1 MPKAALRGEVEEV
14 GLGSSPGLRI
24 SRSISQVSQFF
35 SSGQMENLNQ
45 RASMIPTMNRVPTSL
60 NAPGFKSNK
69 PVPLVNFL

>member
-1 MPKAALRGEVEEV
+1 MPKVALWGEVEEV

-24 SRSISQVSQFF
+24 SCSISQVSQFF